1 MAQQVLRA
9 AVPLGPDGLWG
20 SRNYATTPKTCLL
33 AADGV
38 DYYGGI
44 ISREG
49 GALRY
54 TTATGILATTVAIVG
69 GHDFWPTRTSQEP
82 VIFCSNGAIMRDG
95 GNGLFTATLATGL
108 TASGISP
115 VFVQGGQEAASLSRK
130 LFVFTGVNTPR
141 VIAGSGAATASGIG
155 SPPSDWSGSNQPS
168 FGFIAGNRLWA
179 GGTPTNPHMLYY
191 SQPTNHEVFTNSS
204 STGTGAGTMLVYP
217 GQGEYLMAG
226 VEFKGFI
233 VVWKYP
239 KGIYLIDTR
248 DPNVA
253 FWTIQTQSRN
263 VGLCGPNAWCNVDD
277 DILFMDTAGQIQS
290 LSRTGPEVF
299 SSVPVSD
306 VKQMRDFIT
315 DNIDTSRLWAAKMVY
330 YAYKREVHVAVTS
343 SSGTLNDRRLIID
356 LNKPGN
362 VRFRWSS
369 RDSCEALWLQ
379 KDSDK
384 IERPM
389 VGDSGGRVW
398 RLDYDSQT
406 KEGDYTSQ
414 FQTAN
419 MDFSDLD
426 AGFATRD
433 KNGKFLEIT
442 YEQTGN
448 YTLYADIYWDERFE
462 ETVTF
467 RMGTDTSGF
476 TYTFPVVFAQRGRLA
491 VARTRIT
498 GSGRRFSVVF
508 RMKTANQDFKL
519 ADCFLGFTPGNEKAD
534 F

>member
-1 MAQQVLRA
+1 MSQAVFRA
-9 AVPLGPDGLWG
+9 EVPLGPDGLWG
-20 SRNYATTPKTCLL
+20 SRNYATTPKSCLIE
-33 AADGV
+33 ADGV

-44 ISREG
+44 MTREG

-54 TTATGILATTVAIVG
+54 STATGILATTVAVVG
-69 GHDFWPTRTSQEP
+69 GHDFWPTRISQEP

-115 VFVQGGQEAASLSRK
+115 VFVQGGQEAASLPRK
-130 LFVFTGVNTPR
+130 LFVFTGLNTPR
-141 VIAGSGAATASGIG
+141 VISGTGAITASGIA
-155 SPPSDWSGSNQPS
+155 SPPADWSAANQPS

-191 SQPTNHEVFTNSS
+191 SQQTNHEAFSNSA
-204 STGTGAGTMLVYP
+204 STGTSAGTMLVYP
-217 GQGEYLMAG
+217 GQGEYLLAG
-226 VEFKGFI
+226 TEFKGFI

-239 KGIYLIDTR
+239 KGIYLIDAR

-253 FWTIQTQSRN
+253 FWTLQTQSRN
-263 VGLCGPNAWCNVDD
+263 VGLCGANAWCNVDD
-277 DILFMDTAGQIQS
+277 DILFMDVSGQIQA

-306 VKQMRDFIT
+306 VKQMRDFMANNVNT
-315 DNIDTSRLWAAKMVY
+315 GRLWAAKMVY
-330 YAYKREVHVAVTS
+330 YAYKREVHVALTS
-343 SSGTLNDRRLIID
+343 TSGTTNDRRLILD

-379 KDSDK
+379 KDSTLQ
-384 IERPM
+384 ERPYI
-389 VGDSGGRVW
+389 GDSGGRVW
-398 RLDYDSQT
+398 QLDYDSKT
-406 KEGDYTSQ
+406 KEGDYLSE
-414 FQTAN
+414 FQTAHTN
-419 MDFSDLD
+419 
-426 AGFATRD
+426 FADVDPSLETRD

-442 YEQTGN
+442 YEQTGD

-462 ETVTF
+462 ETLTF
-467 RMGTDTSGF
+467 RMGISNSGF
-476 TYTFPVVFAQRGRLA
+476 TYTFPIVFALRGRLA
-491 VARTRIT
+491 TARQRVT

-508 RMKTANQDFKL
+508 RMETANQDFKL
-519 ADCFLGFTPGNEKAD
+519 SNCFLGFTPGNEKAD